1 MSGSSLSA
9 QAAALPP
16 ESIALLPQTVVVLD
30 CGDKII
36 IRVGPT
42 AMDFAVS
49 SGEQQL
55 GGRTVLIEK
64 YFVSVILLLH
74 GRLSVC
80 TGDHTSETS
89 AVDRRSAPPSQ

>member
-42 AMDFAVS
+42 AMDVAVS
-49 SGEQQL
+49 SGEQQQ
-55 GGRTVLIEK
+55 GGRPGLIEK
-64 YFVSVILLLH
+64 
-74 GRLSVC
+74 
-80 TGDHTSETS
+80 
-89 AVDRRSAPPSQ
+89 